1 VQPKFENSIF
11 KTGRRKERGH
21 DYVGIQHNPDHLPW
35 RLLGRALLASLR
47 TTATRRF
54 NIPHLEFVEA
64 FSFGFRLDMLQPRR
78 TGRDRINVVFHAH
91 DDHAWLTAALDNESF
106 HFFALRVS

>member
-1 VQPKFENSIF
+1 VAVTWSCSPRIPANHFNE
-11 KTGRRKERGH
+11 T
-21 DYVGIQHNPDHLPW
+21 V
-35 RLLGRALLASLR
+35 
-47 TTATRRF
+47 

-78 TGRDRINVVFHAH
+78 TGRDRIDVVFHAH

-106 HFFALRVS
+106 IFALRVS